1 MNRSGPL
8 LIRLLRTAVCTKC
21 EQVPSLHMQ
30 GTASYFDISILY
42 ISCDTVRE
50 MHVLAEVCVQSFT
63 ASAISSQLWIRV
75 LAYMRN
81 LKWIFNSP
89 IKQARALR
97 FKGSTNSWVES
108 SSAHTHTHTQAWIQK
123 TGIWF
128 KATLDFEWYN
138 KTLTLRLFTLLWL
151 FSLKRKTNPTEVWSA
166 SRSLTY
172 CLCYSTHNYHPED
185 FI

>member
-1 MNRSGPL
+1 MHDIISMCKYYSLFVSPDAWWTERQAQSRSL
-8 LIRLLRTAVCTKC
+8 LIRLLRTAVCTEH
-21 EQVPSLHMQ
+21 EQVPSLYKQ

-42 ISCDTVRE
+42 IACDTVRE

-81 LKWIFNSP
+81 LRWIFNSP

-108 SSAHTHTHTQAWIQK
+108 SSAHTHTHGPGYKRQASDSRPLWILNDTTK
-123 TGIWF
+123 
-128 KATLDFEWYN
+128 
-138 KTLTLRLFTLLWL
+138 
-151 FSLKRKTNPTEVWSA
+151 
-166 SRSLTY
+166 
-172 CLCYSTHNYHPED
+172 H
-185 FI
+185 